1 MVSKAQRRASAKY
14 DKENTVVK
22 TFKLNK
28 KTDADILAA
37 LETVTNCNAFIKKII
52 REKIA
57 ESERTATND

>member
-14 DKENTVVK
+14 DKENTIVK
-22 TFKLNK
+22 TIKLNK
-28 KTDADILAA
+28 KTDADILTA

-57 ESERTATND
+57 ESEGR

>member
-1 MVSKAQRRASAKY
+1 MTTNAQKKASAKY
-14 DKENTVVK
+14 DKENAVVL

-37 LETVTNCNAFIKKII
+37 LETVTNRNGFIKKII

-57 ESERTATND
+57 ESEKGAGND

>member
-1 MVSKAQRRASAKY
+1 MTTNAQKKASAKY
-14 DKENTVVK
+14 DKENAVVL

-37 LETVTNCNAFIKKII
+37 LETVTNRNGFIKKII

-57 ESERTATND
+57 ESERGR